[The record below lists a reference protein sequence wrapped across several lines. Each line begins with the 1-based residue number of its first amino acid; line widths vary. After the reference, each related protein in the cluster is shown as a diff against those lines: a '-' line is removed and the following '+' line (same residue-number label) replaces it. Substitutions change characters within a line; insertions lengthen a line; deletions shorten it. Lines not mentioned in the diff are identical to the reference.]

1 METRANYLLVGS
13 FVLLIVAGTVLFIL
27 WLAKFQ
33 FDQQFARYD
42 IDFPGSVSGLKT
54 GATVELNGI
63 PVGEVINIRIDPDN
77 VEHVKV
83 TIEVPANTP
92 IREDIVANM
101 QLQGITG
108 GVSIQLSGG
117 SQGAPPLTAKPGQKN
132 AVIASQ
138 SSALEQFLEG
148 APELLTG
155 LQTLVARAATL
166 LNAENQDAF
175 AQTLANA
182 AALTGAL
189 AARTGDIE
197 LLLTNASGTMINL
210 RDATQTMV
218 TLAAQAE
225 STLASVGSAA
235 NSVTST
241 VDTNQPDLAALIVDL
256 RRTSNSITTMTS
268 EMNALIEENRPS
280 LRDFTGD
287 GLYELTSFLTEARA
301 LIDGLDRVTTQVERD
316 PARFLFGNQQQG
328 YETAR

>member
-13 FVLLIVAGTVLFIL
+13 FVLLIVAGTVIFIL

-33 FDQQFARYD
+33 FDQQFTRYD

-92 IREDIVANM
+92 IRADTVASM

-117 SQGAPPLTAKPGQKN
+117 TQDAPPLTAKPGNKN

-175 AQTLANA
+175 ANTLANA

-197 LLLTNASGTMINL
+197 LLLTEASGTMTNL
-210 RDATQTMV
+210 REASQTMV
-218 TLAAQAE
+218 ALSDRANATLE
-225 STLASVGSAA
+225 SVGGAA
-235 NSVTST
+235 DSVTKT
-241 VDTNQPDLAALIVDL
+241 VGASQPDLAALIVDL
-256 RRTSNSITTMTS
+256 RRTSNSITTMTD
-268 EMNALIEENRPS
+268 EMNELIEENRPS

>member
-13 FVLLIVAGTVLFIL
+13 FVLLIVAGAILFIL

-33 FDQQFARYD
+33 FDQQFTRYD

-63 PVGEVINIRIDPDN
+63 PVGEVTNIRIDPDN

-83 TIEVPANTP
+83 RIEVPASTP
-92 IREDIVANM
+92 IREDTVANM

-117 SQGAPPLTAKPGQKN
+117 TQDAPPLKAKPGQKY

-138 SSALEQFLEG
+138 SSALEEFLEG

-166 LNAENQDAF
+166 LNTDNQDAF

-197 LLLTNASGTMINL
+197 LLLTEASGTMTNL
-210 RDATQTMV
+210 REASQTMV
-218 TLAAQAE
+218 ALSDRADA
-225 STLASVGSAA
+225 TLASVGNAA
-235 NSVTST
+235 DSVTGT
-241 VDTNQPDLAALIVDL
+241 VDASQPDLTALIVDL

-328 YETAR
+328 YETTR

>member
-13 FVLLIVAGTVLFIL
+13 FVLLIVAGTVVFIL

-33 FDQQFARYD
+33 FDQQFTRYD

-63 PVGEVINIRIDPDN
+63 PVGEVIGIAIDPRN
-77 VEHVKV
+77 VEQVKV
-83 TIEVPANTP
+83 TIEVPSQTP
-92 IREDIVANM
+92 IREDTVASM

-117 SQGAPPLTAKPGQKN
+117 TQDAPPLRPKPGEKK

-138 SSALEQFLEG
+138 ASALEQFLEG

-155 LQTLVARAATL
+155 LQTLVARAAAL
-166 LNAENQDAF
+166 LNTDNQQAF
-175 AQTLANA
+175 ARTLANA
-182 AALTGAL
+182 AAVTGAL
-189 AARTGDIE
+189 AERTDDIE
-197 LLLTNASGTMINL
+197 LLLRETSTTMTNL
-210 RDATQTMV
+210 RQASQTMV
-218 TLAAQAE
+218 ALSERADA
-225 STLASVGSAA
+225 TLASVGGAA
-235 NSVTST
+235 GSVTRT
-241 VDTNQPDLAALIVDL
+241 VDAHEPDAAALIVEL
-256 RRTSNSITTMTS
+256 RRTSTSITTMTDQINEVIS
-268 EMNALIEENRPS
+268 ENRPA

-301 LIDGLDRVTTQVERD
+301 LIDGLERVTTQVERD

-328 YETAR
+328 YETQR

>member
-1 METRANYLLVGS
+1 METRANHLLVGS
-13 FVLLIVAGTVLFIL
+13 FVLLIVAGTVVFIL

-33 FDQQFARYD
+33 FDQQFTRYD

-63 PVGEVINIRIDPDN
+63 PVGEVIGVRIDPGN
-77 VEHVKV
+77 VEQVKV
-83 TIEVPANTP
+83 TIEVPSQTP
-92 IREDIVANM
+92 IREDTVANM

-117 SQGAPPLTAKPGQKN
+117 TQNAPPLRPKPGEKV

-138 SSALEQFLEG
+138 ASALEQFLEG

-166 LNAENQDAF
+166 LNTENQNAF

-182 AALTGAL
+182 AAVTGAL
-189 AARTGDIE
+189 AERTDDIE
-197 LLLTNASGTMINL
+197 LLLSETSATMTNL
-210 RDATQTMV
+210 RQASQTMV
-218 TLAAQAE
+218 ALSDRADA
-225 STLASVGSAA
+225 TLASVGGAA
-235 NSVTST
+235 DSVTKT
-241 VDTNQPDLAALIVDL
+241 IDTSQPDVAALIVEL
-256 RRTSNSITTMTS
+256 RRTSSSITTMTD
-268 EMNALIEENRPS
+268 EMNALIAENRPS

-328 YETAR
+328 YETQR